1 MAQGVALKWVCRYM
15 NVSEAQFESVD
26 HTADIGYV
34 CRGASLA
41 RLFETCAV
49 SMAAVMFGMEPASEV
64 TLTETLEVEADSVDE
79 LLVHFLNEILFLWG
93 TAHLVPSEVSVDGI
107 TATHVSATVRGER
120 YDPSRHHVLT
130 DIKAATYHTLRV
142 EERPDGWEAAV
153 IFDV

>member
-1 MAQGVALKWVCRYM
+1 M
-15 NVSEAQFESVD
+15 NIGEARFEAID

-49 SMAAVMFGMEPASEV
+49 SVAAVMFGTGRTAGTTLSEQIDI
-64 TLTETLEVEADSVDE
+64 EADSVDQ
-79 LLVHFLNEILFLWG
+79 LLVHFLNEVLFLWG
-93 TAHLVPSEVSVDGI
+93 TAHLVVGEVSVDSV

-120 YDPSRHHVLT
+120 YDPARHDVLT
-130 DIKAATYHTLRV
+130 DIKAATYHRLRV
-142 EERPDGWEAAV
+142 EQRPDGWEAEV